1 MGGAWESLIK
11 SVKRALKAITLDG
24 IFTKEALH
32 TFLCEVESLLNNRPV
47 TPSSDDVNDYEAL
60 TPNRLILGNS
70 SSNDSPCKC
79 QNDEI
84 YYRKKWRA
92 VQAAANMFWNRWRK
106 EYLPTL
112 IQRRKWYRNAK
123 NLKFGDLVII
133 QSENIPR
140 SHWPLGRVIETYPG
154 KDGIVQTVKVCL
166 LENNYD

>member
-92 VQAAANMFWNRWRK
+92 VQAAANMLW
-106 EYLPTL
+106 
-112 IQRRKWYRNAK
+112 
-123 NLKFGDLVII
+123 
-133 QSENIPR
+133 
-140 SHWPLGRVIETYPG
+140 H
-154 KDGIVQTVKVCL
+154 
-166 LENNYD
+166 